1 MALIAEGRNLALV
14 WHKGVC
20 QGRDQNLGVA
30 VWDMAE
36 HTQAWSGSLPL
47 SPGAT
52 LTWLGFSEAGMLAAY
67 DSQVR
72 PELGGL
78 HCRLGM
84 RGTCFPQM
92 GLEGTM
98 LYPEEKLHARL
109 AGSGHGWH
117 AGHVRLSGGACAWG
131 ALSGDGPLVEVDSC
145 RFFGG

>member
-1 MALIAEGRNLALV
+1 MALAAKGQNLALV

-36 HTQAWSGSLPL
+36 QTQAWSGSLPL

-67 DSQVR
+67 DSQVG

-78 HCRLGM
+78 YCRLGM

-98 LYPEEKLHARL
+98 LILRKSCML
-109 AGSGHGWH
+109 AWLGVAM
-117 AGHVRLSGGACAWG
+117 AGMLATYDSQVGPVLGG
-131 ALSGDGPLVEVDSC
+131 L
-145 RFFGG
+145 